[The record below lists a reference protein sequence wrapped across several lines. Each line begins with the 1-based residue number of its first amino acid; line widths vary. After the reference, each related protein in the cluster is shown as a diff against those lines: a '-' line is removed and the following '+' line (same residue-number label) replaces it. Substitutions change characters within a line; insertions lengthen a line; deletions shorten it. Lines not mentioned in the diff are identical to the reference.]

1 MFSFIY
7 METTMYINKRVLI
20 KLSGEALAGGKGFGM
35 DDNAIT
41 NISKV
46 LKEVHELG
54 VEIGIVVGGGN
65 FWRGRNQDDMDRTV
79 SDNIGMLGTVMN
91 ALRVQASLE
100 KLGLETRVQ
109 TAIQMN
115 EVAEPFIVRRAIRH
129 LEKKRIVIFA
139 AGTGH
144 PYFSTD
150 TTAALRALEIQAD
163 SILLGK
169 TGTDAIY
176 DKDPNKFD
184 DAIRFDKLTYKEIL
198 NRNLQIMDAS
208 ATSLCKDNN
217 MPIVV
222 FGIDEPENLIKVVK
236 GEKIG
241 THVGGEND

>member
-1 MFSFIY
+1 
-7 METTMYINKRVLI
+7 MYINKRVLI
-20 KLSGEALAGGKGFGM
+20 KLSGEALAAGKGFGM
-35 DDNAIT
+35 DDEAINEIAKT
-41 NISKV
+41 

-65 FWRGRNQDDMDRTV
+65 FWRGRNTEDIDRTV

-91 ALRVQASLE
+91 ALRVQSALE
-100 KLGLETRVQ
+100 SLGLETRVQ

-115 EVAEPFIVRRAIRH
+115 EVAEPFIVRKAIRH

-150 TTAALRALEIQAD
+150 TTAALRALEIGA
-163 SILLGK
+163 SAILLGK

-176 DKDPNKFD
+176 DKDPNKYN
-184 DAIRFDKLTYKEIL
+184 DAIKYDKLSYREIL
-198 NRNLQIMDAS
+198 SNNLQVMDSS
-208 ATSLCKDNN
+208 AVSLCQSNN
-217 MPIVV
+217 MPLVV
-222 FGIDEPENLIKVVK
+222 FGIDDPYNLVRVVK

-241 THVGGEND
+241 TYVGGQ

>member
-1 MFSFIY
+1 
-7 METTMYINKRVLI
+7 MYINKRVLI
-20 KLSGEALAGGKGFGM
+20 KLSGEALAAGKGFGM
-35 DDNAIT
+35 DDDAINEIAKT
-41 NISKV
+41 

-65 FWRGRNQDDMDRTV
+65 FWRGRNTEDMDRTV

-91 ALRVQASLE
+91 ALRVQSALE
-100 KLGLETRVQ
+100 SLGLETRVQ

-115 EVAEPFIVRRAIRH
+115 EVAEPFIVRKAIRH

-150 TTAALRALEIQAD
+150 TTAALRALEIGA
-163 SILLGK
+163 SAILLGK

-176 DKDPNKFD
+176 DKDPNKCN
-184 DAIRFDKLTYKEIL
+184 DAVKYDKLSYREIL
-198 NRNLQIMDAS
+198 SNNLQVMDSS
-208 ATSLCKDNN
+208 AVSLCQSNN
-217 MPIVV
+217 MPLVV
-222 FGIDEPENLIKVVK
+222 FGIDDPYNLVRVVK

-241 THVGGEND
+241 TYVGGQEYDR

>member
-1 MFSFIY
+1 
-7 METTMYINKRVLI
+7 MYINKRVLI
-20 KLSGEALAGGKGFGM
+20 KLSGEALAAGKGFGM
-35 DDNAIT
+35 DDEAINEIAKT
-41 NISKV
+41 

-65 FWRGRNQDDMDRTV
+65 FWRGRNTEDMDRTV

-91 ALRVQASLE
+91 ALRVQSALE
-100 KLGLETRVQ
+100 SLGLETRVQ

-115 EVAEPFIVRRAIRH
+115 EVAEPFIVRKAIRH

-150 TTAALRALEIQAD
+150 TTAALRALEIGA
-163 SILLGK
+163 SAILLGK

-176 DKDPNKFD
+176 DKDPNKYN
-184 DAIRFDKLTYKEIL
+184 DAVKYDKLSYREIL
-198 NRNLQIMDAS
+198 SNNLQVMDSS
-208 ATSLCKDNN
+208 AVSLCQSNN
-217 MPIVV
+217 MPLVV
-222 FGIDEPENLIKVVK
+222 FGIDDPYNLVRVVK

-241 THVGGEND
+241 TYVGGQ

>member
-1 MFSFIY
+1 
-7 METTMYINKRVLI
+7 MYINKRVLI

-35 DDNAIT
+35 DDNAIN
-41 NISKV
+41 NIAKTI
-46 LKEVHELG
+46 KEVHDLN

-91 ALRVQASLE
+91 ALRVQAALE
-100 KLGLETRVQ
+100 KINLETRVQ

-129 LEKKRIVIFA
+129 LEKGRVVIFA

-150 TTAALRALEIQAD
+150 TTSALRALEIGAD
-163 SILLGK
+163 AILIGK

-184 DAIRFDKLTYKEIL
+184 DAVKYDELSYKEIL
-198 NRNLQIMDAS
+198 TKNLGVMDAS
-208 ATSLCKDNN
+208 ATSLCRDNN
-217 MPIVV
+217 MPLVV
-222 FGIDEPENLIKVVK
+222 FGIDNPENLVKVVK
-236 GEKIG
+236 GERIG
-241 THVGGEND
+241 TIVGGENDK

>member
-1 MFSFIY
+1 
-7 METTMYINKRVLI
+7 MYINKRVLI
-20 KLSGEALAGGKGFGM
+20 KLSGEALAAGKGFGM
-35 DDNAIT
+35 DDEAINEIAKT
-41 NISKV
+41 

-65 FWRGRNQDDMDRTV
+65 FWRGRNTEDMDRTV

-91 ALRVQASLE
+91 ALRVQSALE
-100 KLGLETRVQ
+100 SLGLETRVQ

-115 EVAEPFIVRRAIRH
+115 EVAEPFIVRKAIRH

-150 TTAALRALEIQAD
+150 TTAALRALEIGA
-163 SILLGK
+163 SAILLGK

-176 DKDPNKFD
+176 DKDPNKYN
-184 DAIRFDKLTYKEIL
+184 DAIKYDKLSYREIL
-198 NRNLQIMDAS
+198 SNNLQVMDSS
-208 ATSLCKDNN
+208 AVSLCQSNN
-217 MPIVV
+217 MPLVV
-222 FGIDEPENLIKVVK
+222 FGIDDPYNLVRVVK

-241 THVGGEND
+241 TYVGGQ

>member
-1 MFSFIY
+1 
-7 METTMYINKRVLI
+7 MYINKRVLI
-20 KLSGEALAGGKGFGM
+20 KLSGEALAAGKGFGM
-35 DDNAIT
+35 DDEAINEIAKT
-41 NISKV
+41 

-65 FWRGRNQDDMDRTV
+65 FWRGRNTEDMDRTV

-91 ALRVQASLE
+91 ALRVQSALE
-100 KLGLETRVQ
+100 SLGLETRVQ

-115 EVAEPFIVRRAIRH
+115 EVAEPFIVRKAIRH

-150 TTAALRALEIQAD
+150 TTAALRALEIGA
-163 SILLGK
+163 SAILLGK

-176 DKDPNKFD
+176 DKDPNKYN
-184 DAIRFDKLTYKEIL
+184 DAKKYDKLSYREIL
-198 NRNLQIMDAS
+198 SNNLQVMDSS
-208 ATSLCKDNN
+208 AVSLCQSNN
-217 MPIVV
+217 MPLVV
-222 FGIDEPENLIKVVK
+222 FGIDDPYNLVRVVK

-241 THVGGEND
+241 TYVGGQ

>member
-1 MFSFIY
+1 
-7 METTMYINKRVLI
+7 MYINKRVLI

-35 DDNAIT
+35 HDNAIN
-41 NISKV
+41 NIAKTI
-46 LKEVHELG
+46 KEVHDLN
-54 VEIGIVVGGGN
+54 VQIGIVVGGGN

-91 ALRVQASLE
+91 ALRVQAALE
-100 KLGLETRVQ
+100 KINLETRVQ

-129 LEKKRIVIFA
+129 LEKGRVVIFA

-150 TTAALRALEIQAD
+150 TTSALRALEIGAD
-163 SILLGK
+163 AILIGK

-184 DAIRFDKLTYKEIL
+184 DAVRYNELSYKEIL
-198 NRNLQIMDAS
+198 TKNLGVMDAS
-208 ATSLCKDNN
+208 ATSLCRDNN
-217 MPIVV
+217 MPLVV
-222 FGIDEPENLIKVVK
+222 FGIDNPENLVKIVK

-241 THVGGEND
+241 TIVGGDNDK

>member
-1 MFSFIY
+1 
-7 METTMYINKRVLI
+7 MYINKRILL

-35 DDNAIT
+35 DDEAIAKIAQT
-41 NISKV
+41 IK
-46 LKEVHELG
+46 KVHELG

-65 FWRGRNQDDMDRTV
+65 FWRGRNTNDMDRTI

-91 ALRVQASLE
+91 ALRVQSSLE
-100 KLGLETRVQ
+100 YLNLETRVL
-109 TAIQMN
+109 TAIKMD

-150 TTAALRALEIQAD
+150 TTSALRALEIDAD
-163 SILLGK
+163 VILFGK
-169 TGTDAIY
+169 TGTDGVY
-176 DKDPNKFD
+176 DKDPNKFK
-184 DAIRFDKLTYKEIL
+184 DAVKYDTLTYREIL
-198 NRNLQIMDAS
+198 NKNLQVMDS
-208 ATSLCKDNN
+208 AAATLCESNN

-222 FGIDEPENLIKVVK
+222 FGIDNPENLIKVIQ

-241 THVGGEND
+241 TYVGG

>member
-1 MFSFIY
+1 
-7 METTMYINKRVLI
+7 MYINKRVLI
-20 KLSGEALAGGKGFGM
+20 KLSGEALAAGKGFGM
-35 DDNAIT
+35 DDEAINKIAKT
-41 NISKV
+41 

-65 FWRGRNQDDMDRTV
+65 FWRGRNTEDMDRTV

-91 ALRVQASLE
+91 ALRVQSALE
-100 KLGLETRVQ
+100 SLGLETRVQ

-115 EVAEPFIVRRAIRH
+115 EVAEPFIVRKAIRH

-150 TTAALRALEIQAD
+150 TTAALRALEIGA
-163 SILLGK
+163 SAILLGK

-176 DKDPNKFD
+176 DKDPNKYN
-184 DAIRFDKLTYKEIL
+184 DAIKYDKLSYREIL
-198 NRNLQIMDAS
+198 SNNLQVMDSS
-208 ATSLCKDNN
+208 AVSLCQSNN
-217 MPIVV
+217 MPLVV
-222 FGIDEPENLIKVVK
+222 FGIDDPYNLVRVVK

-241 THVGGEND
+241 TYVGGQ

>member
-1 MFSFIY
+1 
-7 METTMYINKRVLI
+7 MYANKRVLI
-20 KLSGEALAGGKGFGM
+20 KLSGEFLAGKKGFGM
-35 DDNAIT
+35 DDDAI
-41 NISKV
+41 NSIAKV
-46 LKEVHELG
+46 LKDVHDYG

-65 FWRGRNQDDMDRTV
+65 FWRGRNDNDMDRTV
-79 SDNIGMLGTVMN
+79 SDSIGMLGTVMN
-91 ALRVQASLE
+91 ALRVQAALESLN
-100 KLGLETRVQ
+100 LETRVQ

-129 LEKKRIVIFA
+129 LEKGRVVIFA

-163 SILLGK
+163 CILLGK

-184 DAIRFDKLTYKEIL
+184 DAKRFDNLTYQEIL
-198 NRNLQIMDAS
+198 SKNLGIMDAS
-208 ATSLCKDNN
+208 ATSLCQENN
-217 MPIVV
+217 MPLVV
-222 FGIDEPENLIKVVK
+222 FGIDDPSNLLKVVK

-241 THVGGEND
+241 TYVGGDNDR